1 MKKLVLIDGNSIMN
15 RAFYGIMGSKA
26 LTTKDGKYTNAI
38 YGFLAILFK
47 LLEDEKPEYIAV
59 SFDLKAPTVRH
70 KMYEGYKAN
79 RKGMPNELAEQMPII
94 KEVLKA
100 MNIDIVEMEGYE
112 GDDIIGTLSRY
123 GEEKGLEVIILSGDR
138 DTFQLAT
145 DNVKIHI
152 PRTKAGKTET
162 EIFDR
167 NKVKEVYGIEP
178 KQLIEVKGLQGDTSD
193 NIPGVPGIGEK
204 TALSLIQK
212 YETIDNLY
220 KKLEAGETD
229 LKGKQK
235 EKIEENKELAYLSRT
250 LGEINTKVPIE
261 DTLEELKT
269 EEWDKQKVLEIF
281 KELNFKRYIDRFN
294 LLQDG
299 IGQTSENEHENLKKC
314 YTINKKSINEIKD
327 IIKEQ
332 KEMIF
337 YINTSKD
344 EKLEKIIKETIVGI
358 GIFNS
363 KSNEAYYLNFEDNKE
378 LQDLKEIFENKEI
391 SKIGIDLG
399 RIYILLKQEN
409 INLKG
414 IKYDVAI
421 AAYIL
426 NPTNSKLKIDYLAE
440 QYLEVDVNEALG
452 KEERG
457 SKQEQINLF
466 DELSKLDNK
475 ENASEKEAENKF
487 AFYSY
492 IIYKL
497 QETTKKQLE
506 EIGAISLFNNIDMPT
521 VEVLANMQW
530 NGMYADE
537 DELNKFGDKLKEQ
550 LEIKTKIIYEMAGE
564 EFNINSTKQLGEI
577 LFEKMKLPVVK
588 KTKNGYST
596 DVDVL
601 EKLKSEDPIISEILD
616 YRQLMKLNST
626 YVEGL
631 KPYINPKNKR
641 IHSFFHQ
648 TITATGRIS
657 STEPN
662 LQNIPTRFELGKQVR
677 KIFKPEE
684 GKVYIDADYSQ
695 IELRVLA
702 HMSEDKHMVQ
712 AFIEGQD
719 IHKQAASKVFK
730 TPIEEVT
737 KEQRSNAKA
746 VNFGIV
752 YGISDFGLGEQLGIS
767 RKQAKRYIEEY
778 LQEYEGI
785 KNFMD
790 NIKEKAKETGY
801 VETLFNRRR
810 YIPELKSNNYMV
822 RQFGERAAM
831 NTPIQGTAADIMKIA
846 MINVYK
852 KLIEE
857 NLEAKIVL
865 QVHDEMMIETPI
877 KEAERVKKIVKNEM
891 ENAVK
896 LKVPLI
902 AEVSEAENWYECK

>member
-15 RAFYGIMGSKA
+15 RAFYGIMGSKT

-47 LLEDEKPEYIAV
+47 LLDDEKPEYIAV
-59 SFDLKAPTVRH
+59 SFDLKAPTQRH
-70 KMYEGYKAN
+70 KLYDGYKAN

-94 KEVLKA
+94 KEILRA
-100 MNIDIVEMEGYE
+100 MNIDIVEKEGYE
-112 GDDIIGTLSRY
+112 GDDIIGTLSKY
-123 GEEKGLEVIILSGDR
+123 GEKKGLEVIILSGDR

-167 NKVKEVYGIEP
+167 SKVKEVYGIEP

-220 KKLEAGETD
+220 KKLEAGESD

-250 LGEINTKVPIE
+250 LGEINTDVPIG

-269 EEWDKQKVLEIF
+269 EEWDRQKVLEIF
-281 KELNFKRYIDRFN
+281 KELNFKRYIERFN
-294 LLQDG
+294 LSSN
-299 IGQTSENEHENLKKC
+299 TRNEEEKEEKNSAEKLFK
-314 YTINKKSINEIKD
+314 IEDKSIED
-327 IIKEQ
+327 IRVILKEQ
-332 KEMIF
+332 KKMIF
-337 YINTSKD
+337 YLDTDKD
-344 EKLEKIIKETIVGI
+344 ENQDKIIKEHITGI

-363 KSNEAYYLNFEDNKE
+363 KLNEAYYVCFKDSNELNKFKDIFEDE
-378 LQDLKEIFENKEI
+378 EV

-399 RIYILLKQEN
+399 KVYILLKQEE

-414 IKYDVAI
+414 IKFDIAI

-426 NPTNSKLKIDYLAE
+426 NPTNNKLKIEDLAE
-440 QYLEVDVNEALG
+440 QYLEIDV
-452 KEERG
+452 KEVLEKN
-457 SKQEQINLF
+457 SNTKQEQINLF
-466 DELSKLDNK
+466 EQLETQNQEDNK
-475 ENASEKEAENKF
+475 LNKDKSTY
-487 AFYSY
+487 YSY
-492 IIYKL
+492 LIYKL
-497 QETTKKQLE
+497 QEITSKQLE
-506 EIGAISLFNNIDMPT
+506 DIDAIALFNNIDMPT
-521 VEVLANMQW
+521 VEVLADMQW

-537 DELNKFGDKLKEQ
+537 DELNKFGDTLKKQ
-550 LEIKTKIIYEMAGE
+550 LEIKTKMIYEMAGE

-577 LFEKMKLPVVK
+577 LFEKMKLPVIK
-588 KTKNGYST
+588 KTKSGYST

-601 EKLKSEDPIISEILD
+601 EKLKAEDPIIQEILD

-631 KPYINPKNKR
+631 KPYINPKTKR

-702 HMSEDKHMVQ
+702 QMSNDEQMVK
-712 AFIEGQD
+712 AFKEGQD

-730 TPIEEVT
+730 TPIDEVT

-767 RKQAKRYIEEY
+767 RKQAKKYIDEY
-778 LQEYEGI
+778 LTEYSGI
-785 KNFMD
+785 KGFMEKT
-790 NIKEKAKETGY
+790 IEKAKEIGY

-822 RQFGERAAM
+822 RQFGARAAM

-846 MINVYK
+846 MINVYREL
-852 KLIEE
+852 KLRKMKSI
-857 NLEAKIVL
+857 IVL
-865 QVHDEMMIETPI
+865 QVHDEMMIEAPI
-877 KEAERVKKIVKNEM
+877 EEAEEVKEIVKKQM
-891 ENAVK
+891 ENAIT
-896 LKVPLI
+896 LNVPLI
-902 AEVSEAENWYECK
+902 ADVSEANNWYECK

>member
-15 RAFYGIMGSKA
+15 RAFYGIMGSKT

-47 LLEDEKPEYIAV
+47 LLDDEKPEYIAV
-59 SFDLKAPTVRH
+59 SFDLKAPTQRH
-70 KMYEGYKAN
+70 KLYDGYKAN

-94 KEVLKA
+94 KEILRA
-100 MNIDIVEMEGYE
+100 MNIDIVEKEGYE
-112 GDDIIGTLSRY
+112 GDDIIGTLSKY
-123 GEEKGLEVIILSGDR
+123 GEKKGLEVIILSGDR

-167 NKVKEVYGIEP
+167 SKVKEVYGIEP

-220 KKLEAGETD
+220 KKLEAGESD

-250 LGEINTKVPIE
+250 LGEINTDVPIG

-269 EEWDKQKVLEIF
+269 EEWDRQKVLEIF
-281 KELNFKRYIDRFN
+281 KELNFKRYIERFN
-294 LLQDG
+294 LSSN
-299 IGQTSENEHENLKKC
+299 TRNEEEKEEKNSAEKLFK
-314 YTINKKSINEIKD
+314 IEDKSIED
-327 IIKEQ
+327 IRVILKEQ
-332 KEMIF
+332 KKMIF
-337 YINTSKD
+337 YLDTDKD
-344 EKLEKIIKETIVGI
+344 ENQDKIIKENITGI

-363 KSNEAYYLNFEDNKE
+363 KLNEAYYVCFKDSNELNKFKDIFEDE
-378 LQDLKEIFENKEI
+378 EV

-399 RIYILLKQEN
+399 KVYILLKQEE

-414 IKYDVAI
+414 IKFDIAI

-426 NPTNSKLKIDYLAE
+426 NPTNNKLKIEDLAE
-440 QYLEVDVNEALG
+440 QYLEIDV
-452 KEERG
+452 KEVLEKN
-457 SKQEQINLF
+457 SNTKQEQINLF
-466 DELSKLDNK
+466 EQLETQNQEDNK
-475 ENASEKEAENKF
+475 LNKDKSTY
-487 AFYSY
+487 YSY
-492 IIYKL
+492 LIYKL
-497 QETTKKQLE
+497 QEITSKQLE
-506 EIGAISLFNNIDMPT
+506 DIDAIALFNNIDMPT
-521 VEVLANMQW
+521 VEVLADMQW

-537 DELNKFGDKLKEQ
+537 DELNKFGDTLKKQ
-550 LEIKTKIIYEMAGE
+550 LEIKTKMIYEMAGE

-577 LFEKMKLPVVK
+577 LFEKMKLPVIK
-588 KTKNGYST
+588 KTKSGYST

-601 EKLKSEDPIISEILD
+601 EKLKAEDPIIQEILD

-631 KPYINPKNKR
+631 KPYINPKTKR

-702 HMSEDKHMVQ
+702 QMSNDEQMVK
-712 AFIEGQD
+712 AFKEGQD

-730 TPIEEVT
+730 TPIDEVT

-767 RKQAKRYIEEY
+767 RKQAKKYIDEY
-778 LQEYEGI
+778 LTEYSGI
-785 KNFMD
+785 KGFMEKT
-790 NIKEKAKETGY
+790 IEKAKEIGY

-822 RQFGERAAM
+822 RQFGARAAM

-846 MINVYK
+846 MINVYREL
-852 KLIEE
+852 KLRKMKSI
-857 NLEAKIVL
+857 IVL
-865 QVHDEMMIETPI
+865 QVHDEMMIEAPI
-877 KEAERVKKIVKNEM
+877 EEAEEVKEIVKKQM
-891 ENAVK
+891 ENAIT
-896 LKVPLI
+896 LNVPLI
-902 AEVSEAENWYECK
+902 ADVSEANNWYECK